1 MAMTTETHPSG
12 ETRRLLQPVREFRM
26 SFTSTPRGARLA
38 RRLASQRLDAW
49 GHSYESELN
58 STVTLIVAELA
69 ANAVTHGLV
78 PGRDF
83 RLCLRLDQVAG
94 FVRVEVTDTRGDHMP
109 PESPSLPAERD
120 AESGR
125 GLCLVSALA
134 SRWAVVPRT
143 DGGPGKT
150 LWAEVDI

>member
-1 MAMTTETHPSG
+1 
-12 ETRRLLQPVREFRM
+12 M

-49 GHSYESELN
+49 GYAYASDLN
-58 STVTLIVAELA
+58 TTVTLVVAELV
-69 ANAVTHGLV
+69 ANAVTHGHGRL

-83 RLCLRLDQVAG
+83 RLGLLLDPAGG
-94 FVRVEVTDTRGDHMP
+94 FVRVEVTDTRDDRMP
-109 PESPSLPAERD
+109 PEVPSLPSEPD

-134 SRWAVVPRT
+134 SRWTVLPRA

-150 LWAEVDI
+150 VCAEVGL